1 MGARARHAGLA
12 LDRPDDEE
20 SRRDR
25 GRASRARHH
34 LTRARAAQCPQP
46 GNLRR
51 WSRRRPPNRPDGQP
65 AAVPTAAQL
74 SAAGKSP
81 PVQAEYRNHG
91 DEVSRQRE
99 LSDPLVATSGGAPSS
114 ADRSQSVPSG
124 RVVSPIIVDCRE
136 AARRAR
142 AGAAWRSRCVTCLGS
157 ATLRAS
163 TRPRPRPDRFCAAIL
178 PRRAG
183 GFITSRAGLARC
195 WTSGRPGAGSLPPT
209 SASGQLTAADPAP
222 AERSPIVCEGCL
234 LLEDAAKAGPFGDH
248 AASTRWRVSAPWSG

>member
-1 MGARARHAGLA
+1 MTPAPASDRTSRLRLVGVRSPLRAFALVGAGCGRSPRLDALKSAQEHVLA
-12 LDRPDDEE
+12 LRNV
-20 SRRDR
+20 
-25 GRASRARHH
+25 
-34 LTRARAAQCPQP
+34 PQP

-51 WSRRRPPNRPDGQP
+51 WSRRRPPNRPDGRP
-65 AAVPTAAQL
+65 AAAQL
-74 SAAGKSP
+74 SAAGKWP

-99 LSDPLVATSGGAPSS
+99 LSDPLVATSGAAPSS

-124 RVVSPIIVDCRE
+124 QVVSPIIVGCRE

-163 TRPRPRPDRFCAAIL
+163 TRPRRRPDRFCAAIL

-195 WTSGRPGAGSLPPT
+195 WTVGG
-209 SASGQLTAADPAP
+209 PAL
-222 AERSPIVCEGCL
+222 ARCRQRRL
-234 LLEDAAKAGPFGDH
+234 LI
-248 AASTRWRVSAPWSG
+248 S